1 MTITISSCV
10 PVDDAGDYAAV
21 TLSVANIEALLF
33 PHKSVKSFL
42 EEVNERPLPLFIP
55 HKIHQFRTEL
65 ELPIQHLRS
74 DISSLEEYVR
84 DIYLVYIDVRPIKR
98 VTTLPS
104 RQEPF
109 PAIMATLLQRRFDY
123 GHLDYWKPKITEYV
137 TLLGFGL
144 AEAEHFA
151 DPSTARQLGRLGTGF
166 VQGMYEHFS
175 RVQPMQHM
183 TQQLVNINLRPKKN
197 SHATTDSDQFTK
209 KNTPNSS
216 SRPSP
221 PDIQQQITLNPGIV
235 FGPQC
240 NQNAA

>member
-1 MTITISSCV
+1 MTITISSCA

-55 HKIHQFRTEL
+55 HKIHGYRTEL
-65 ELPIQHLRS
+65 ELPTQHLRS
-74 DISSLEEYVR
+74 DISSLEEYVK
-84 DIYLVYIDVRPIKR
+84 DIYLVYVDERPIKR
-98 VTTLPS
+98 VTTLSS

-123 GHLDYWKPKITEYV
+123 GHFDYWRLKITEYV
-137 TLLGFGL
+137 ALLGFGL

-151 DPSTARQLGRLGTGF
+151 DPAIARQLGRLGTGF
-166 VQGMYEHFS
+166 VQGMYENFPHA
-175 RVQPMQHM
+175 QPMQHI
-183 TQQLVNINLRPKKN
+183 TQQHVNINLRPKKN
-197 SHATTDSDQFTK
+197 CHATTDSDQFTK
-209 KNTPNSS
+209 KNTPNLS

-221 PDIQQQITLNPGIV
+221 PDIQQQITWSPGTV
-235 FGPQC
+235 FGSRC